1 VKKIFA
7 KLFKTKNLQSDNGY
21 RLHIEPKIK
30 EYVKIIKEKK
40 EISFLHYGHLGDIIN
55 SLPIIKEIS
64 KSKKCSLF
72 IEKDKKIPD
81 HVLKDHPF
89 GKFFLS
95 EKSIS
100 KLLPLLKNQR
110 YLSNVEIYNRENIDI
125 DLNFFRELPINFNT
139 DSVRWYFHLTGI
151 FPDLSNSYLDVEN
164 NNNFKKK
171 IVIMRSLRRQNKNI
185 DYSFLNNYDDLLFV
199 GLKEEYDIL
208 KQNLSKMEFHDS
220 KDFLELA
227 SIIKNARIFI
237 GNLSFGYALAEAVK
251 VPRLLESRPNFPLVY
266 PNGENAYDFYFQ
278 DHFELHFKK
287 IYYKTK

>member
-1 VKKIFA
+1 MKKIFA

-237 GNLSFGYALAEAVK
+237 GNLSFGYALAEAVR

>member
-1 VKKIFA
+1 MKKIFA

-171 IVIMRSLRRQNKNI
+171 NCYNEK
-185 DYSFLNNYDDLLFV
+185 
-199 GLKEEYDIL
+199 
-208 KQNLSKMEFHDS
+208 
-220 KDFLELA
+220 
-227 SIIKNARIFI
+227 
-237 GNLSFGYALAEAVK
+237 
-251 VPRLLESRPNFPLVY
+251 
-266 PNGENAYDFYFQ
+266 
-278 DHFELHFKK
+278 FKK
-287 IYYKTK
+287 TK

>member
-1 VKKIFA
+1 M
-7 KLFKTKNLQSDNGY
+7 
-21 RLHIEPKIK
+21 
-30 EYVKIIKEKK
+30 
-40 EISFLHYGHLGDIIN
+40 
-55 SLPIIKEIS
+55 
-64 KSKKCSLF
+64 
-72 IEKDKKIPD
+72 
-81 HVLKDHPF
+81 
-89 GKFFLS
+89 S

-100 KLLPLLKNQR
+100 KLVPLLKNQR